1 MLDVIKAWL
10 AGTFIAI
17 SALTYMSLAPFG
29 LGFKIAGAL
38 SFGCG
43 LLAICEENLNLVTGK
58 FGMLYDGS
66 WNFR

>member
-1 MLDVIKAWL
+1 MLNIIKGWI
-10 AGTFIAI
+10 AGIFIALA
-17 SALTYMSLAPFG
+17 ALTYMSLAPFG

-38 SFGCG
+38 LFGCG

-58 FGMLYDGS
+58 FGMLYNGS